1 MYSVKTT
8 GVHAKKTN
16 KQRFICF
23 RYNSVIEGRVFS
35 CRLHIYIERMSFE
48 AALVLFGCTA
58 LIHIVNGASTEEYKR
73 LQKSLMVNYSTSVRP
88 VLDQNRPV
96 LVNTALYLSG
106 IDEVDAVGQRLVT
119 STVLEVTWL
128 DEFLRWDLNS
138 TGIQTLHF
146 KQVIINFNILG
157 SSALYR
163 GHFCP
168 M

>member
-1 MYSVKTT
+1 MQK
-8 GVHAKKTN
+8 N
-16 KQRFICF
+16 KQWFICF
-23 RYNSVIEGRVFS
+23 RYDSVIEGRAFS

-58 LIHIVNGASTEEYKR
+58 LINIVNGASTEEYKR
-73 LQKSLMVNYSTSVRP
+73 LQKSLMVNYSSSVRP

-157 SSALYR
+157 SSMLYR

-168 M
+168 V